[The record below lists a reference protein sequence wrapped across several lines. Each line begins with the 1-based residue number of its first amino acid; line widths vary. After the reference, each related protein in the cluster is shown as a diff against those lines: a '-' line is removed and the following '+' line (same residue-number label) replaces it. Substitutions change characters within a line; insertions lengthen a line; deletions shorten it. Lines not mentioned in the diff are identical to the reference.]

1 MNRGHRLIV
10 LILVFIF
17 SFITYVYFLN
27 AADNRL
33 ERDLITDNKEK
44 QHQNEQL
51 KEASKIEN
59 QQQID
64 IIENQRK
71 ITNELPSFNLSK
83 PKPLYNV
90 IENSIT
96 KAEITW

>member
-33 ERDLITDNKEK
+33 EKDLITDNREK
-44 QHQNEQL
+44 QHQHDQL
-51 KEASKIEN
+51 KEASKIDN
-59 QQQID
+59 QQ
-64 IIENQRK
+64 IENNRK
-71 ITNELPSFNLSK
+71 IVNELPTFNLSK
-83 PKPLYNV
+83 PRSLYTV
-90 IENSIT
+90 IENRIT